1 MEAKLTTLRTE
12 IEKNLSRSGHNLAS
26 FAKISGLNRGSLSA
40 ILHGNP
46 PKPISLGQLDAMT
59 RAFGFPECW
68 LYPLYVEEC
77 FSEDRISRRR
87 VEPFLV
93 RCAQIGKRQCID
105 EVLSRIMEYPRPLDI
120 IYTVAE
126 RLFCS
131 GKTQE
136 SVVFYRLIVENEQDS
151 YSERLAISQYRI
163 FKSLQSTPDVDM
175 EQKLRAV
182 IRFEPFR
189 GLLPEDMQLDG
200 LLKLAKVCFAL
211 HRWKDVEKF
220 ADELRALAH
229 GIYREELRRS
239 KGKRVEAFQAERP
252 LVVYYGHG
260 YLMKASALTK
270 RGEYE
275 QAKKYTAGYA
285 DLGWFEL
292 LDDEGRS
299 AVDSFRLF
307 AVANGFTLEIL
318 MGNTSVLP
326 AYIAFLTEHPGE
338 ILSGMV
344 IILESAN
351 RFGFSADAVLSRF
364 SREMLRFE
372 QFQDPI
378 NVDRVYR
385 LYYQIAMYYI
395 SRKQYSKGIDYIIQ
409 SLRLTLRLNS
419 GKDFINCVTLFE
431 LNRDASSDT
440 QQTAYRELLREVR
453 QREDITDHES
463 PRFGVI

>member
-1 MEAKLTTLRTE
+1 MEAKLTTIRTE

-26 FAKISGLNRGSLSA
+26 FAKVSGLNRGSLSA

-59 RAFGFPECW
+59 RAFGFPEGW
-68 LYPLYVEEC
+68 LYPLYVDEC

-93 RCAQIGKRQCID
+93 KCAEIGKQQCIE
-105 EVLSRIMEYPRPLDI
+105 EVLRRIMEYQRPLDI
-120 IYTVAE
+120 IYRVAE

-131 GKTQE
+131 GRIQE
-136 SVVFYRLIVENEQDS
+136 SIIFYRLIVENEQDG
-151 YSERLAISQYRI
+151 YSERMAISKYRI
-163 FKSLQSTPDVDM
+163 FKSLETTPDVDM

-182 IRFEPFR
+182 ISFEPYR

-220 ADELRALAH
+220 ADELRALAN
-229 GIYREELRRS
+229 GIYREELRRT
-239 KGKRVEAFQAERP
+239 KGKRGEPFQAERP

-260 YLMKASALTK
+260 YLLKASALTK
-270 RGEYE
+270 QGEYE
-275 QAKKYTAGYA
+275 LAKRYTAGYA
-285 DLGWFEL
+285 DLGWFEM

-299 AVDSFRLF
+299 SVESFKLF

-318 MGNTSVLP
+318 MGNISVLP
-326 AYIAFLTEHPGE
+326 SYIAFLSEHPGE

-344 IILESAN
+344 IIMESAN
-351 RFGFSADAVLSRF
+351 RFGFSADAVMSRF

-372 QFQDPI
+372 QFQDTI

-385 LYYQIAMYYI
+385 LYYQIAIYHI
-395 SRKQYSKGIDYIIQ
+395 SRNQCSKGIDYIIHC
-409 SLRLTLRLNS
+409 LRLTIRLNS

-431 LNRDASSDT
+431 LNRDYASEV
-440 QQTAYRELLREVR
+440 QQNAYRELIREVR
-453 QREDITDHES
+453 QHEEITVDDS
-463 PRFGVI
+463 QRFGIV

>member
-1 MEAKLTTLRTE
+1 
-12 IEKNLSRSGHNLAS
+12 
-26 FAKISGLNRGSLSA
+26 
-40 ILHGNP
+40 
-46 PKPISLGQLDAMT
+46 
-59 RAFGFPECW
+59 
-68 LYPLYVEEC
+68 
-77 FSEDRISRRR
+77 
-87 VEPFLV
+87 
-93 RCAQIGKRQCID
+93 
-105 EVLSRIMEYPRPLDI
+105 
-120 IYTVAE
+120 
-126 RLFCS
+126 
-131 GKTQE
+131 
-136 SVVFYRLIVENEQDS
+136 
-151 YSERLAISQYRI
+151 
-163 FKSLQSTPDVDM
+163 
-175 EQKLRAV
+175 
-182 IRFEPFR
+182 
-189 GLLPEDMQLDG
+189 
-200 LLKLAKVCFAL
+200 
-211 HRWKDVEKF
+211 
-220 ADELRALAH
+220 
-229 GIYREELRRS
+229 
-239 KGKRVEAFQAERP
+239 VEAFQAERP

-260 YLMKASALTK
+260 YLLKASALTK

-326 AYIAFLTEHPGE
+326 AYIAFLAEHPGE

-351 RFGFSADAVLSRF
+351 RFGFCADAVLSRF

-395 SRKQYSKGIDYIIQ
+395 SCKQYSKGIDYIIQ
-409 SLRLTLRLNS
+409 CLRLTVRLNS

-431 LNRDASSDT
+431 LNRDTSSDT

-453 QREDITDHES
+453 QHEEITDNES
-463 PRFGVI
+463 QRFGVI

>member
-1 MEAKLTTLRTE
+1 METKLTTLRTE

-26 FAKISGLNRGSLSA
+26 FAKVSGLNRGSLSA

-46 PKPISLGQLDAMT
+46 PKPISLRQLDAMS
-59 RAFGFPECW
+59 RAFGFPEGW
-68 LYPLYVEEC
+68 LYPLYVDEC
-77 FSEDRISRRR
+77 FSEDKISRRR

-93 RCAQIGKRQCID
+93 RCAEIGKQHCIE

-126 RLFCS
+126 RLFIN
-131 GKTQE
+131 GKVQE
-136 SVVFYRLIVENEQDS
+136 SIVFYKLVVENEPDS
-151 YSERLAISQYRI
+151 YSERMAISQYRI

-182 IRFEPFR
+182 ISFEPYR

-200 LLKLAKVCFAL
+200 LLKLGKVSFAL

-220 ADELRALAH
+220 ADELRALAN

-270 RGEYE
+270 QGEYE

-285 DLGWFEL
+285 DLGWFEM
-292 LDDEGRS
+292 LDDEGRG
-299 AVDSFRLF
+299 AVEDFRLF
-307 AVANGFTLEIL
+307 ATANGFTLEML
-318 MGNTSVLP
+318 TGNISVLP
-326 AYIAFLTEHPGE
+326 SYIAFLADHPGE
-338 ILSGMV
+338 ILPGMV

-351 RFGFSADAVLSRF
+351 RYGFSADVVLSRF

-378 NVDRVYR
+378 NVDRLYR
-385 LYYQIAMYYI
+385 LYYQIAMYHI
-395 SRKQYSKGIDYIIQ
+395 SRQQYPRGIDYILHC
-409 SLRLTLRLNS
+409 LRLTVRLNS

-431 LNRDASSDT
+431 LNREYCSDI
-440 QQTAYRELLREVR
+440 QRNAYRELIKEVR
-453 QREDITDHES
+453 QHEEITVSDS
-463 PRFGVI
+463 KRFGIV